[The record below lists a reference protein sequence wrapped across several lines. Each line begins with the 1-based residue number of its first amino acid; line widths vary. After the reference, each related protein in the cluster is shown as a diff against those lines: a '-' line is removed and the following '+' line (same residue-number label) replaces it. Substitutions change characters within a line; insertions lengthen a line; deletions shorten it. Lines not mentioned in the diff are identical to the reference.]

1 MGWFD
6 EQIKLRKKKDHD
18 AFDRTFLRIACA
30 VTGNKK
36 ALSGLG
42 AEERAQNAVD
52 EILSYYHTDSVEI
65 PPKIDTPEKRLE
77 YALNRSGIMYRTV
90 KLEESWNKDAFGAML
105 GFWREGHEPVAL
117 LPFGLSHYRYY
128 DNETGEYSLV
138 SEKSEELFEKEAYAF
153 YRPFPLKKLNL
164 IDLARYILGI
174 LEPSDYI
181 LVVLATLIVTLSGM
195 LTPRI
200 NYFLFSK
207 VIDNPSMSLLLSTG
221 IFLLCAQVG
230 SLMLGAAKSLVSAR
244 IDTKMS
250 ISVEAA
256 TMMRILS
263 LPAAFFRDYG
273 SGELSSRASYVNSLC
288 STLVS
293 VILNTGLTSLFSLVY
308 VTQIFAYA
316 PGLVTPALTIIIVTV
331 LFSVLSSLLQM
342 RLTKKQMLIGTKENG
357 MSYAVISGI
366 QKIKLSGAEMRA
378 FSRWGGLYA
387 KEAGLTYNPPLFLKI
402 NGVISSAIFI
412 TGTIIMYNSAIA
424 TGVSVPEYYAFN
436 TAYGMVSGAFMSLF
450 GIALTAANIKPIF
463 DMAEP
468 LLKAE
473 PEISESRD
481 TATKISGGIEINDL
495 TFSYKEGSPVIL
507 DDISLKIRPGQYVA
521 IVGRTGCGKSTLV
534 RLLLGFEK
542 PDKGGIYYDGKDL
555 NSLDLKSL
563 RKHIGVVTQNGRL
576 FQGDIF
582 SNIVIAAPNLT
593 LKDAWEAAEIAGIAD
608 DIRQM
613 PMGMNTLISEGSG
626 GISGG
631 QKQRLMIARA
641 VAPKP
646 RLLILDEA
654 TSALDNITQ
663 KKVSE
668 ALDRMR
674 CTRIVIAHRLS
685 TIKQC
690 DRIVV
695 LDGGRIVEDGT
706 YNDLIAAQGFFA
718 ELVAR
723 QRVDGE

>member
-90 KLEESWNKDAFGAML
+90 ELEESWYKDAFGAML
-105 GFWREGHEPVAL
+105 GFWKEDHEPVAL

-138 SEKSEELFEKEAYAF
+138 SEKSRELFEKEAYAF
-153 YRPFPLKKLNL
+153 YRPFPLKKLRL
-164 IDLARYILGI
+164 IDLGRYILGI

-200 NYFLFSK
+200 NYFLFTR

-221 IFLLCAQVG
+221 IFLLCTQVG

-308 VTQIFAYA
+308 ITQIFAYA
-316 PGLVTPALTIIIVTV
+316 PGLVAPALTIITVTV
-331 LFSVLSSLLQM
+331 LFSVLSSFLQM

-366 QKIKLSGAEMRA
+366 QKIRLSGAEMRA
-378 FSRWGGLYA
+378 FSRWGSLYA
-387 KEAGLTYNPPLFLKI
+387 KEAELTYNPPLFLKI
-402 NGVISSAIFI
+402 NGVISSAIFL
-412 TGTIIMYNSAIA
+412 TGTIIMYNAAIT

-473 PEISESRD
+473 PEVSESR
-481 TATKISGGIEINDL
+481 AAVPKISGGIEINDL

-534 RLLLGFEK
+534 RLLLGFER

-555 NSLDLKSL
+555 NSIDLKSL

-663 KKVSE
+663 RKVSE

-695 LDGGRIVEDGT
+695 IDEGRIVEDGT
-706 YNDLIAAQGFFA
+706 YDDLIAAQGFFA